1 VLVTFVRFAIDLS
14 TAFLYYSFD
23 SSTVSGATV
32 QNLGTGGSAY
42 DATMVSSPTIST
54 ADVVVG
60 TGSIQFSGSSQYVTI
75 PSFATGSTGLSFAF
89 WFKFNSGCVANCRI
103 FDFSNGA
110 PSDNLLMGSN
120 LNDCYLDS
128 YLGLSDNG
136 KLYSCNLNVNDG
148 LWRHFVWVIHS
159 NGDWAVYVNGA
170 LTNYYTGIQY
180 PNTVTRSQNYLGRSD
195 WWSPSPDPYLNG
207 AIDEFYLFYSV
218 LSATQVLGLYHQG
231 DIFKNS

>member
-1 VLVTFVRFAIDLS
+1 
-14 TAFLYYSFD
+14 
-23 SSTVSGATV
+23 
-32 QNLGTGGSAY
+32 
-42 DATMVSSPTIST
+42 MVNSPTIS
-54 ADVVVG
+54 AVDVVVG

-180 PNTVTRSQNYLGRSD
+180 PNLVPRVKNYLGQST
-195 WWSPSPDPYLNG
+195 WGGSVTDPFLQG
-207 AIDEFYLFYSV
+207 AIDEFYMFQYAISPRAAEALYQKGKNR
-218 LSATQVLGLYHQG
+218 ATYVA
-231 DIFKNS
+231 I